1 MMPMAQAASSDVPI
15 SLPRYLRESKLSLLV
30 VFLPIALWL
39 RFSGGNEVA
48 VFVTSLLAILPL
60 AALIG
65 HATDETAKYV
75 GPGIGGF
82 LNATFGNATEL
93 IIVLLA
99 LNRGLVEVVK
109 ASISGSILGN
119 ILLVLGLA
127 MLVGGWG
134 RLKQGFDR
142 THAGASAV
150 MLFLAVCAL
159 VMPDVYALSLVSG
172 EGHDAPAVMQLS
184 VLVAVVMLVV
194 YAASLVFSLRTHREL
209 LSGVG
214 HAEAE
219 PPRLTRGAA
228 IALLAGATVLTAL
241 AAETLVGSIET
252 AGQQLGLSEFF
263 IGIVVVAVIGNAAE
277 HFAAV
282 WLAHK
287 NKMDLAMTIAVS
299 SGTQI
304 ALLVAP
310 IAVLASVALG
320 HPMPLVFNN
329 FELAAIVLAVIAIAI
344 VTLDGESNWF
354 EGLQLLAIYAVM
366 AIVFFYAPVH

>member
-1 MMPMAQAASSDVPI
+1 MSHASTTHLIP
-15 SLPRYLRESKLSLLV
+15 LPRYLTQSKLNLLV
-30 VFLPIALWL
+30 VFLPIALAL
-39 RFSGGNEVA
+39 RFMGGGEVPI
-48 VFVTSLLAILPL
+48 FVTSLLAILPL

-65 HATDETAKYV
+65 HATDEAAKYV

-134 RLKQGFDR
+134 RLKQEFNR
-142 THAGASAV
+142 THAGASAI
-150 MLFLAVCAL
+150 MLFLAVVAL
-159 VMPDVYALSLVSG
+159 VMPDIYALAVAQG
-172 EGHDAPAVMQLS
+172 TGGDGHDAPNVMPLS
-184 VLVAVVMLVV
+184 VMVAVVLLIV

-214 HAEAE
+214 HEEQE
-219 PPRLTRGAA
+219 PPHLSKRSA
-228 IALLAGATVLTAL
+228 IILLGIATVLTAL
-241 AAETLVGSIET
+241 AAETLVGSIEV
-252 AGQQLGLSEFF
+252 AGHQLGMSEFF

-282 WLAHK
+282 WLARE
-287 NKMDLAMTIAVS
+287 NKMDLAVTIAIT

-310 IAVLASVALG
+310 IAVLASLVFG
-320 HPMPLVFNN
+320 HPMPLVFNH
-329 FELAAIVLAVIAIAI
+329 FELGAIMLSVIAVAI

-354 EGLQLLAIYAVM
+354 EGLQLLAIYVIM
-366 AIVFFYAPVH
+366 AIVFFFAPVH

>member
-1 MMPMAQAASSDVPI
+1 MADASSSGQFVSVPA
-15 SLPRYLRESKLSLLV
+15 YLRESKLNLLV
-30 VFLPIALWL
+30 VFLAVALAL
-39 RFSGGNEVA
+39 RFSGGGEVA
-48 VFVTSLLAILPL
+48 VFVASLLAILPL
-60 AALIG
+60 AGLIG
-65 HATDETAKYV
+65 HATDEVAKYV

-134 RLKQGFDR
+134 RLKQEFNR
-142 THAGASAV
+142 THAGASAI

-159 VMPDVYALSLVSG
+159 VMPDIYALSLG
-172 EGHDAPAVMQLS
+172 PGDGRAPPSVMQLS
-184 VLVAVVMLVV
+184 VLVAVVMLTV
-194 YAASLVFSLRTHREL
+194 YLGSLVFSLRTHREL

-219 PPRLTRGAA
+219 PPRLARGAA
-228 IALLAGATVLTAL
+228 IALLAVATVLTAV

-252 AGQQLGLSEFF
+252 AGHELGLSEFF

-282 WLAHK
+282 WLAHQ
-287 NKMDLAMTIAVS
+287 NKMDLAVTIAIS

-310 IAVLASVALG
+310 IAVLASVMFG
-320 HPMPLVFNN
+320 HPMPLVFNH
-329 FELAAIVLAVIAIAI
+329 FELAALVLAVIAIAI
-344 VTLDGESNWF
+344 ATLDGESNWF

-366 AIVFFYAPVH
+366 AIVFFFAPVH

>member
-1 MMPMAQAASSDVPI
+1 MGHASSSPDLV
-15 SLPRYLRESKLSLLV
+15 SVPRYLREGRLNLLV
-30 VFLPIALWL
+30 VFLPIALGL
-39 RFSGGNEVA
+39 RFAGGGEVA
-48 VFVTSLLAILPL
+48 VFVASLLAILPL
-60 AALIG
+60 AGLIG
-65 HATDETAKYV
+65 HATDEVARYV

-119 ILLVLGLA
+119 LLLVLGLA
-127 MLVGGWG
+127 MLIGGWG
-134 RLKQGFDR
+134 RLKQEFDR
-142 THAGASAV
+142 THAGASAG
-150 MLFLAVCAL
+150 MLFLTVCAL
-159 VMPDVYALSLVSG
+159 VMPDVYARSVGSA
-172 EGHDAPAVMQLS
+172 EGQDSPAVMQLS
-184 VLVAVVMLVV
+184 VLVAVVMLIV
-194 YAASLVFSLRTHREL
+194 YAGSLVFSLRTHSEL

-214 HAEAE
+214 HADAE
-219 PPRLTRGAA
+219 PPRLSRNAG
-228 IALLAGATVLTAL
+228 IVLLAGATVLTAV
-241 AAETLVGSIET
+241 AAETLVGSIEA
-252 AGQQLGLSEFF
+252 AGKQLGLTEFF

-282 WLAHK
+282 WLARA
-287 NKMDLAMTIAVS
+287 NKMDLAVTIAIS

-310 IAVLASVALG
+310 VAVLASVALG

-329 FELAAIVLAVIAIAI
+329 FELVAIVLAVIAISI

-354 EGLQLLAIYAVM
+354 EGLQLLVIYAVM
-366 AIVFFYAPVH
+366 AIVFFYAPVL